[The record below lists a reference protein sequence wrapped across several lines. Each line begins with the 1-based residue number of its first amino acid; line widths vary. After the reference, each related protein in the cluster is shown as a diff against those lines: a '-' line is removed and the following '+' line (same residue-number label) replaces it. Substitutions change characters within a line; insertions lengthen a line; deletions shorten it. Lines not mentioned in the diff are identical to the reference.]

1 MGNGRKGGEIGG
13 GTRRGWV
20 LRVTR
25 PTNYLTLDALEFYL
39 FVPQGFSRCK
49 SSPCEHNTTSFF
61 SGFIPLLL
69 LAILLYLL

>member
-1 MGNGRKGGEIGG
+1 MGSVLREGGITMGNGRKGGEIGG
-13 GTRRGWV
+13 GTRRGGG

-49 SSPCEHNTTSFF
+49 SSPCE
-61 SGFIPLLL
+61 LCL
-69 LAILLYLL
+69 